1 MANRE
6 EWENKVFESIMKLQD
21 QVLQNM
27 ETIAKLQNEKLR
39 VRQVLSKLKTDV
51 SAAKKDPLDPEVI
64 AAKTFDIIK
73 KITEEKLKN
82 GNIHKSSSKQVDK
95 AAIRGTCYILLRK

>member
-39 VRQVLSKLKTDV
+39 VRQVLSKLKSDFYIEE
-51 SAAKKDPLDPEVI
+51 KDPLDPKKI

-73 KITEEKLKN
+73 KIKRRN
-82 GNIHKSSSKQVDK
+82 
-95 AAIRGTCYILLRK
+95 

>member
-1 MANRE
+1 MNQSE
-6 EWENKVFESIMKLQD
+6 LNQTLLNFVSKLQD
-21 QVLQNM
+21 EIKRNM
-27 ETIAKLQNEKLR
+27 EDIAVLKLEKLR

-51 SAAKKDPLDPEVI
+51 SEKKDPLDPKEI

-82 GNIHKSSSKQVDK
+82 GNIYKPNSKQVDK
-95 AAIRGTCYILLRK
+95 AAIRGSCYILLRE